1 MYMPKTH
8 KSRQVILAVDISVG
22 FVLMVGLMLY
32 FVSSR
37 SARRPA
43 IELPTTQIA
52 VPAQAEL
59 DPIQIEAIRS
69 RDYQASQIQVE
80 QNLGSSRGYNN
91 QVVSYT
97 SDGLKQ
103 YAQMFTPTGNPP
115 AGGWP
120 VIILNHGYINPS
132 EYQTTNTPTYQNL
145 MAQLV
150 KAGFVVI
157 KPDYRGHASSQGTPE
172 GGHFS
177 PVYVYDVLNLVASL
191 QQYSLVNPNRIGM
204 IGHSLGGHV
213 SLRAAV
219 SSPAIKATAYLSGV
233 VGSISDILYNWPNS
247 PMPSDLP
254 SVVQS
259 KREELLNKYGDP
271 KSNPNFWDSASAIN
285 YVKYITGVSLVYTS
299 TNDGVVPPSFSQ
311 RLTDALRQASKPV
324 DFFTTPGNDHLFA
337 QNQAVVVSH
346 IVEFFKGNL

>member
-1 MYMPKTH
+1 MRYKESKLLWT
-8 KSRQVILAVDISVG
+8 IFALATAAIVLLVAVG
-22 FVLMVGLMLY
+22 YIIVR
-32 FVSSR
+32 S

-52 VPAQAEL
+52 VPVQAEL
-59 DPIQIEAIRS
+59 DPIRIEAIRS
-69 RDYQASQIQVE
+69 RGYQASQIQVE
-80 QNLGSSRGYNN
+80 QNLGSSEGYNN

-103 YAQMFTPTGNPP
+103 YAQMFTPLGNAPI
-115 AGGWP
+115 GGWP
-120 VIILNHGYINPS
+120 VIVLNHGYVNPS
-132 EYQTTNTPTYQNL
+132 EYQTTNSPTYQNL
-145 MAQLV
+145 MAQLAR
-150 KAGFVVI
+150 AGFVVI

-177 PVYVYDVLNLVASL
+177 PVYTYDVLNLVASL

-337 QNQAVVVSH
+337 QNQAAVVSH